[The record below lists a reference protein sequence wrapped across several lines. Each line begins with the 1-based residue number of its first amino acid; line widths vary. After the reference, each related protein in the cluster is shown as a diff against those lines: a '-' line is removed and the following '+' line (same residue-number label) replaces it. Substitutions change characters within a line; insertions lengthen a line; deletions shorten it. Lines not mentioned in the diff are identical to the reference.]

1 MAVYPKLICRSS
13 AIPFKISA
21 AFLLILKFIWNTKG
35 FRVAK
40 IIFKNIKVGG
50 HTILDF
56 KNYYKATVIKTVW
69 YWHEDGNID

>member
-1 MAVYPKLICRSS
+1 MVLNSVQL
-13 AIPFKISA
+13 A